1 MRLQQKLNQ
10 QGLRLTHPRQV
21 VMSILEE
28 ANVPLS
34 PQSIYQ
40 HSLNN
45 NEDIGLVSVYRT
57 LELLTEMSLVRRVH
71 GQDDCHGYVLASP
84 GHHHHL
90 VCREC
95 EKAVEFSG
103 GDDLS
108 RLFDRIRQETGFEID
123 GHLLQLFGLCPE
135 CQKNKENHA

>member
-1 MRLQQKLNQ
+1 MELQQKLNQ

-40 HSLNN
+40 RSLDE

-57 LELLTEMSLVRRVH
+57 LELLAQLSLVRRVH
-71 GQDDCHGYVLASP
+71 GRDDCHGYVLASP

-95 EKAVEFSG
+95 EKAIEFTG
-103 GDDLS
+103 GDDLAA
-108 RLFDRIRQETGFEID
+108 LLNRIQLETGFKVD
-123 GHLLQLFGLCPE
+123 GHLLQLFGLCPK
-135 CQKNKENHA
+135 CQKEKENHA